1 MKNYVK
7 LAAYLM
13 LMVSLTMSFLS
24 TKSYAATAQPSFTVS
39 FSSERVEEGQT
50 VTMTIRGAQVTNLY
64 GMEIV
69 FTYDARRLQFVEK
82 SGTQGV
88 PDIIPNRELF
98 PAGANLE
105 VAPQVQ
111 GDRILYAITKTG
123 QLPPSQGDVNLL
135 SLNFTALA
143 PGNADVTLVSVKSGA
158 SGRSPSTWTEGAS
171 STLGITSKSTGGS
184 PGPGAGAGS
193 VLPSS
198 TGTGTTDNNTNILQ
212 LTPTL
217 SQETAKATLTAE
229 QLKGLE
235 SLTGSNTTSH
245 KTVTIHAVNGAT
257 GYALSIPSAF
267 FQNNSGSTQLD
278 IQTPLGTLTVPK
290 DMLENSDLSK
300 SNYVVLSIRLAD
312 TSTFSSEL
320 KNSIGNH
327 PVIDLNI
334 EVDGQKL
341 AWHND
346 KSPVTVSVAY
356 QPSAEELLHPEHV
369 NVWYVDDNGNVQRVP
384 SGRYDAATGRV
395 TFQTTHFSKYAIVYE
410 IKSFADVTDIA
421 WARKAIEVLASK
433 GIING
438 VTDTTFGPSN
448 PITRAD
454 FISLLVRT
462 LGLKADY
469 ADGASFDDVKTSDYF
484 FNSVSIARKLG
495 ITNGADGKQFMPNAP
510 ISRQD
515 LMVMT
520 VRTLQLSNKLVLT
533 SEASG
538 LGAFIDNAD
547 VANYAKESVAVLVKQ
562 GIISGDGTRLRP
574 TDSMTRAEAAKLL
587 YELYTKYIN

>member
-13 LMVSLTMSFLS
+13 LMVSLTMSLLS

-98 PAGANLE
+98 PAGASLE

-143 PGNADVTLVSVKSGA
+143 PGNADVTLVSVKLGA
-158 SGRSPSTWTEGAS
+158 SGSVPSVWTEGAI
-171 STLGITSKSTGGS
+171 STLGISSKSAGGS
-184 PGPGAGAGS
+184 PGPGAGP

-212 LTPTL
+212 LTPIL

-267 FQNNSGSTQLD
+267 FQNNNGIKQLV
-278 IQTPLGTLTVPK
+278 IQTPLGTLIVPK

-300 SNYVVLSIRLAD
+300 SNNVVLSVHFAD
-312 TSTFSSEL
+312 TSTFSSDL

-334 EVDGQKL
+334 EIDGQKL
-341 AWHND
+341 TWHND
-346 KSPVTVSVAY
+346 KSPVTVSVGY
-356 QPSAEELLHPEHV
+356 QPSAEELLHSEHV
-369 NVWYVDDNGNVQRVP
+369 NVWYIDDNGNVQRVP
-384 SGRYDAATGRV
+384 SGRYDAATGLV

-410 IKSFADVTDIA
+410 IKSFADITDIA

-438 VTDTTFGPSN
+438 ITDTTFGPSN
-448 PITRAD
+448 HITRAD

-469 ADGASFDDVKTSDYF
+469 ADGASFDDVKASDYF
-484 FNSVSIARKLG
+484 FNSVSIALKLG
-495 ITNGADGKQFMPNAP
+495 ITNGADGNRFMPNAP

-520 VRTLQLSNKLVLT
+520 VRALQLSNKLVLT

-538 LGAFIDNAD
+538 LDAFTDNKD
-547 VANYAKESVAVLVKQ
+547 VANYAKESVAALVKQ
-562 GIISGDGTRLRP
+562 GIISGDGTYLRP

>member
-13 LMVSLTMSFLS
+13 LMVSLTMSLLS

-143 PGNADVTLVSVKSGA
+143 PGNADVTLVSVKLGA
-158 SGRSPSTWTEGAS
+158 SGSTPSIWTEGAT
-171 STLGITSKSTGGS
+171 STLGISSKSAGGS
-184 PGPGAGAGS
+184 PGPGAGP

-217 SQETAKATLTAE
+217 SQETAKATLTAK

-235 SLTGSNTTSH
+235 SLTGSNTSFH
-245 KTVTIHAVNGAT
+245 KTVSIHAVNGAT

-267 FQNNSGSTQLD
+267 FQNTSGTKQLD
-278 IQTPLGTLTVPK
+278 IQTPLGTLTIVN
-290 DMLENSDLSK
+290 DMLQNSDLAK
-300 SNYVVLSIRLAD
+300 SNNVVLSIRLAD

-334 EVDGQKL
+334 EVDDQKL

-369 NVWYVDDNGNVQRVP
+369 NVWYIDDNGNVQRVP

-410 IKSFADVTDIA
+410 IKSFADITDIA

-438 VTDTTFGPSN
+438 ATDTTFGPSN
-448 PITRAD
+448 HITRAD

-495 ITNGADGKQFMPNAP
+495 ITNGVDGNQFMPNAP

-520 VRTLQLSNKLVLT
+520 VRTLQLSNKLVFT

-538 LGAFIDNAD
+538 LGAFTDNAN
-547 VANYAKESVAVLVKQ
+547 VANYAKESVAALVKQ